1 MGYIKVISYN
11 PFTNLL
17 DTNFQRDIQV
27 RGTNHRTPTG
37 KMIIRPDLKN
47 PIIRVT
53 SPNTNMDTQNDGPW
67 KRWLLLNMAIF
78 GIYVKNFREWSL
90 FLEIGDFLKF
100 HGIFEISTLS
110 REWFGFDLKLFDALS
125 GFFENSP
132 KTLAPKH
139 QNLVGHNRFAHS
151 TLPET
156 NIT

>member
-78 GIYVKNFREWSL
+78 GIYVKNFRE
-90 FLEIGDFLKF
+90 
-100 HGIFEISTLS
+100 
-110 REWFGFDLKLFDALS
+110 
-125 GFFENSP
+125 
-132 KTLAPKH
+132 
-139 QNLVGHNRFAHS
+139 
-151 TLPET
+151 
-156 NIT
+156 